1 MASAVEEL
9 TQTHAASI
17 TRAST
22 LLIDDDVNN
31 VSPSSS
37 LVKERLFCSIAET
50 SESGQFPSALNTTKI
65 VLNHGIP
72 PYSQWQAMLVGSTR
86 EGENKTE
93 RQRIRK
99 RETDGLCQATSPRA
113 SHRCCLPGITINF
126 CFHVLPVLLK

>member
-37 LVKERLFCSIAET
+37 LVKERLFCLIAET
-50 SESGQFPSALNTTKI
+50 SESS
-65 VLNHGIP
+65 
-72 PYSQWQAMLVGSTR
+72 
-86 EGENKTE
+86 
-93 RQRIRK
+93 
-99 RETDGLCQATSPRA
+99 
-113 SHRCCLPGITINF
+113 
-126 CFHVLPVLLK
+126 